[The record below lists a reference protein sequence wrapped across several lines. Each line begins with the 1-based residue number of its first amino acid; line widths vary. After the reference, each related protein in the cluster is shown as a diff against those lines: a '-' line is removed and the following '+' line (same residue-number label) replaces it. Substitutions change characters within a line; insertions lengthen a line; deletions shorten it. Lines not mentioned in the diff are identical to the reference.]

1 MSGETP
7 PDRVFREGLAEGRIR
22 LQRCGGCERYVFYPR
37 ALCPHCHSTDLAW
50 HDADGSG
57 VIHTTTTVRQRP
69 ERGGDYNVCMVE
81 LTEGV
86 RMMSRVE
93 DVEPSEV
100 RIGMAV
106 RAVVG
111 EIDGAP
117 AIVLRA
123 KEA

>member
-1 MSGETP
+1 MTDETP
-7 PDRVFREGLAEGRIR
+7 PDRVFRDGLTEGRIR
-22 LQRCGGCERYVFYPR
+22 LQRCGGCEAFVFYPR
-37 ALCPHCHSTDLAW
+37 VLCPHCHSTDLSW
-50 HDADGSG
+50 QDASGDG
-57 VIHTTTTVRQRP
+57 VIHTTTTVRQKP

-81 LTEGV
+81 LAEGV

-93 DVEPSEV
+93 DVDPSEV

-111 EIDGAP
+111 EIDGAS
-117 AIVLRA
+117 AVVLHA